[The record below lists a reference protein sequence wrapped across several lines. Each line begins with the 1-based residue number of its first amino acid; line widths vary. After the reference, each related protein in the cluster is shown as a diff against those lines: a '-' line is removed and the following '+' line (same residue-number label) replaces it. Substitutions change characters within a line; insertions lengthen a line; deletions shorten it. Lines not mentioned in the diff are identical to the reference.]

1 MSEPTRD
8 VSITIDKREPDAPPT
23 PPPMRACFK
32 PFLFNRDIIYEQPPV
47 TTTDPRPYI
56 TSYTA
61 VSILVCSGVSLWI
74 FALLALGGMTWAFVH
89 SVSDTKEVAMPF
101 VLKALNHTLN
111 VLTNAD
117 RSSVGAALMISGVQS
132 VTDLAIPAMRTAL
145 NQSILII
152 ERLEAL
158 ASHPVLQLS
167 LK

>member
-1 MSEPTRD
+1 MTELEVDIPGSP
-8 VSITIDKREPDAPPT
+8 PAPA
-23 PPPMRACFK
+23 RFK
-32 PFLFNRDIIYEQPPV
+32 PFLFHREIIYDGVSHPIVELGTQKEAK
-47 TTTDPRPYI
+47 YI

-61 VSILVCSGVSLWI
+61 VSILVCSGVSLWL
-74 FALLALGGMTWAFVH
+74 FALLALAGMTWAFVH
-89 SVSDTKEVAMPF
+89 SVSDTKDVAMPF

-117 RSSVGAALMISGVQS
+117 RSSLGAVQMISGMQS

-145 NQSILII
+145 NQSIAII